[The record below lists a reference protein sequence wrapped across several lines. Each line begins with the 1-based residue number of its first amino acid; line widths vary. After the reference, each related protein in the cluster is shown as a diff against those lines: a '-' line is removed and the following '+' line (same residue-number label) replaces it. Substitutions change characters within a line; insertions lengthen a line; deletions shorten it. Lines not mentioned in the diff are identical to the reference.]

1 MSTCCFADLYLIAKN
16 EYTRSS
22 GFFFLSYVV
31 SAKDWKHDI
40 HSIV

>member
-22 GFFFLSYVV
+22 GFFSYVV